1 MSFAAFRGGASQH
14 PACMM
19 NVRCYRVWTPE
30 EEEALRQ
37 GVQKHGIGS
46 WEIIRQDTSFSNLLW
61 WAIGGLCL
69 PTASLHRVH
78 GRHRAHNYGPLGF
91 FDVHQK
97 FSHEALR
104 RSIRAKSAPTCVP
117 DI

>member
-1 MSFAAFRGGASQH
+1 
-14 PACMM
+14 MM

-61 WAIGGLCL
+61 WVTKEAILL
-69 PTASLHRVH
+69 IATFIRVH
-78 GRHRAHNYGPLGF
+78 GRLTAQNYGPLGF
-91 FDVHQK
+91 FDVHQN
-97 FSHEALR
+97 FSLSAL
-104 RSIRAKSAPTCVP
+104 
-117 DI
+117 